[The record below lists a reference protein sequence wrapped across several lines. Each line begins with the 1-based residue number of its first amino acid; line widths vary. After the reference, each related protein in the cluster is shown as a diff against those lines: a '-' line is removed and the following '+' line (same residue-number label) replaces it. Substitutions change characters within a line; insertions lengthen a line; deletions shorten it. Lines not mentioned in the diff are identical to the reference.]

1 MSMVNARD
9 NVYSG
14 VVMTC
19 QYHDAHVAA
28 IYAPY
33 RLTRTTAGDLN
44 TNEIVLMIAKE
55 ENHMV
60 DFNEEVVRG
69 LWRRRTR

>member
-1 MSMVNARD
+1 MSMVTVRD

-14 VVMTC
+14 VVM
-19 QYHDAHVAA
+19 
-28 IYAPY
+28 PY

-44 TNEIVLMIAKE
+44 ANEIVLMIAKE

-60 DFNEEVVRG
+60 DFKEEVAHAPVG
-69 LWRRRTR
+69 PAQE